1 MFSIQSQHS
10 PTSLSQVF
18 VVLLSLRIVASRPLA
33 CVIQLQF
40 NSVHSQIYSA
50 VATYP
55 CKCALVNS
63 KRLLL
68 VRPLQFVLFVY
79 ALIQFH
85 SCINSSFAPFL
96 LSANFCLDHPF
107 PVWALGFRHTVHCF
121 AIDFLCKFTI
131 DVCCSSVGNFEL
143 GVLNTPEM
151 AAVSRSV
158 FSFTLRFTL
167 LLF

>member
-1 MFSIQSQHS
+1 
-10 PTSLSQVF
+10 VF
-18 VVLLSLRIVASRPLA
+18 VVLLSLRIVTSRPLA

-68 VRPLQFVLFVY
+68 VRPLQFVPFVY
-79 ALIQFH
+79 ALIQLH

-107 PVWALGFRHTVHCF
+107 PVWALGFRHTVLYFAFDSFFCKF
-121 AIDFLCKFTI
+121 AID
-131 DVCCSSVGNFEL
+131 VCSGSNGILIGRFEHARD
-143 GVLNTPEM
+143 GGSE
-151 AAVSRSV
+151 
-158 FSFTLRFTL
+158 
-167 LLF
+167 